1 MHEASL
7 AADLVCRIKEI
18 AHAQGVQRV
27 LSVRIQV
34 DGWSILSRDHLQDH
48 FALVSR
54 GTVAEGAR
62 LEVKAADEDSF
73 TGGMGLL
80 LESLEVVV

>member
-34 DGWSILSRDHLQDH
+34 DGWSIFSRDHLQDH

-62 LEVKAADEDSF
+62 LEVKAPMRTASPEEWGYF
-73 TGGMGLL
+73 WRAWR
-80 LESLEVVV
+80 

>member
-18 AHAQGVQRV
+18 AYAQGAHRV
-27 LSVRIQV
+27 LSVRVQV
-34 DGWSILSRDHLQDH
+34 DDMAFLSRDHLMDH
-48 FALVSR
+48 FVLACR

-62 LEVKAADEDSF
+62 LEVKATDENGF

-80 LESLEVVV
+80 LESLEVED